1 MDINTQIQQRLEV
14 PKLKNDLSDEYDSQ
28 PEIPQKDTGALIFEH
43 ESEFNSEL
51 SFNKNNFDIW
61 RF

>member
-1 MDINTQIQQRLEV
+1 MDIITQIQQRLEV
-14 PKLKNDLSDEYDSQ
+14 PKLKNDLSDEHDSQ
-28 PEIPQKDTGALIFEH
+28 PQIPQKDIQTSIEH

-51 SFNKNNFDIW
+51 SYNKNNFDVW